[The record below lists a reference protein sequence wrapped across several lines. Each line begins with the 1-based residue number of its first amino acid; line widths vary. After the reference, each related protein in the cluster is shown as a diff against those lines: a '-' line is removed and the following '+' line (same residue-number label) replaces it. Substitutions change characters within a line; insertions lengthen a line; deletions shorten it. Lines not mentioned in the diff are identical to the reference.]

1 LDEAAIARAKAGA
14 KVVAVL
20 EHEGTMPMP
29 FWRECAQEFA
39 PGLLDP
45 FAEKWDR
52 LWSIAPDRALDPE
65 WLHQTV
71 GDYDVLLNRID
82 TRTYKEHPY
91 MVKANNVIVTTLR
104 PHGGHGAQP
113 HGVKNNPSG
122 SELLRVLIENEW

>member
-1 LDEAAIARAKAGA
+1 
-14 KVVAVL
+14 
-20 EHEGTMPMP
+20 MPMP

-71 GDYDVLLNRID
+71 GDYDVLFNRID